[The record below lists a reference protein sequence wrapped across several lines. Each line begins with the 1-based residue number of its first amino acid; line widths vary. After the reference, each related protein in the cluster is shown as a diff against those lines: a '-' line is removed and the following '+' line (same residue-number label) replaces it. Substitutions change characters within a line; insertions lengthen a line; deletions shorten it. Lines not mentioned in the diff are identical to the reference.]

1 MNLRYG
7 LGAQRNLVLVN
18 GRRYTIQ
25 GPDQTTDVDTI
36 PTALIERTEI
46 VTGGSSAVYGSDA
59 ITGVVNFIMRQ
70 NFEGVE
76 AQSHVDFDS
85 VTNTPTWSVDL
96 TAGAN
101 FAHDKGNVAVTMSYL
116 NRGAISRQ
124 DRGGIYIPPFG
135 DGCVQAATASP
146 RQLGTQITGLSGQAC
161 LNAGGLPG
169 LVFAGSGDIPNGRYV
184 PLSFENVG
192 GSNAALNTAYAN
204 AGLSGL
210 TGNNGFGYTYNDAG
224 TTARPAIDPTDRYN
238 LTLPNYLQTP
248 LERWMVNSFA
258 HYDLLPHVTAY
269 AEMHFSTNT
278 VVSRLSPT
286 NINATMLFN
295 TNNPYLSP
303 SMQALFTQY
312 DLAETTPVNSVE
324 GAKTYT
330 HDQGRRLSPP

>member
-1 MNLRYG
+1 MSLRFLTPVRARLLGGSALALAAVALVNSAAFAQTTAANVESVVVTGSRLPSTFEAPTPVTVLDAAQIRQAGSVNVEDVMNQTPQFRPSQGDGKFNNGQGTGGATLNLRG

-36 PTALIERTEI
+36 PTALISRTEI

-70 NFEGVE
+70 DFEGVE

-85 VTNTPTWSVDL
+85 VTKTPTWSVDL

-135 DGCVQAATASP
+135 DGCVTAATASP
-146 RQLGTQITGLSGQAC
+146 RKLGTQITGLSGQAC
-161 LNAGGLPG
+161 LNAGGKPG

-184 PLSFENVG
+184 PLSFENIG
-192 GSNAALNTAYAN
+192 GSAALNTAYAN
-204 AGLSGL
+204 AGLEWP
-210 TGNNGFGYTYNDAG
+210 D
-224 TTARPAIDPTDRYN
+224 
-238 LTLPNYLQTP
+238 QQQ
-248 LERWMVNSFA
+248 
-258 HYDLLPHVTAY
+258 
-269 AEMHFSTNT
+269 
-278 VVSRLSPT
+278 RL
-286 NINATMLFN
+286 
-295 TNNPYLSP
+295 
-303 SMQALFTQY
+303 
-312 DLAETTPVNSVE
+312 
-324 GAKTYT
+324 
-330 HDQGRRLSPP
+330 RLHL